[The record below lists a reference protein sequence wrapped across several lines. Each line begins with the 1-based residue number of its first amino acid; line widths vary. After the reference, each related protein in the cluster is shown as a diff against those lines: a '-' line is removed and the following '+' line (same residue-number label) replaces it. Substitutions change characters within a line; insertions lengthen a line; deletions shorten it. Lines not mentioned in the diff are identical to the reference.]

1 MKFPSFDLE
10 RIQSIYENSVEIN
23 LSESGI
29 EPLSLKEL
37 MNPKEIEELINLPLG
52 YGYTQGTPLLRQRI
66 SNLYEGADENNVLVT
81 SGSSEAIFLSAV
93 LTVSKSD
100 RVVMMTPN
108 YLSFNGVAKA
118 LGANVDYVPLLK
130 KEKWEWDLD
139 SLDEVVSNKTKVI
152 SICNPNNPTG
162 SILNLEQMLKIVEIA
177 DRVGAYL
184 LVDEVYIG
192 AELGSKPT
200 KSFLGSY
207 EKTIIT
213 SGLSKSYAHPGLR
226 IGWIVSEKRFVEEAW
241 AIKDYTTIASSSLS
255 QHIAAKVL
263 EPETI
268 SKLRSRTKVLLNK
281 NLETFSK
288 WVLPFSNHLSFLKP
302 EAGGFAF
309 VEYDMDI
316 NSTDL
321 VHDLRKN
328 EGVFIV
334 PGDSFGMDRYF
345 RIGLGHESTGF
356 SKGLDLLSKGLTRV
370 FPNNF
375 T

>member
-23 LSESGI
+23 LTESGI

-37 MNPKEIEELINLPLG
+37 MNPKELDELLNLPLG
-52 YGYTQGTPLLRQRI
+52 YGYTQGTPLLRERI
-66 SNLYEGADENNVLVT
+66 SNLYEGADQDNVLVT

-93 LTVSKSD
+93 LTVSKGD

-108 YLSFNGVAKA
+108 YLSFNGVAEA
-118 LGANVDYVPLLK
+118 LGADVDYVPLLK
-130 KEKWEWDLD
+130 KDKWEWDLD
-139 SLDEVVSNKTKVI
+139 CLDEIVSNKTKVI

-162 SILNLEQMLKIVEIA
+162 SVLDLEQMLKIIEIA
-177 DRVGAYL
+177 GRVGAYL

-192 AELGSKPT
+192 AELGTKQT
-200 KSFLGSY
+200 KSFLGMY
-207 EKTIIT
+207 EKTIVT

-226 IGWIVSEKRFVEEAW
+226 IGWIISDKRFVEEAW

-255 QHIAAKVL
+255 QHVATKVL

-268 SKLRSRTKVLLNK
+268 SKLRSRTKALLNK

-288 WVLPFSNHLSFLKP
+288 WILPYSNNLSFLKP

-334 PGDSFGMDRYF
+334 PGDSFGIDKYF
-345 RIGLGHESTGF
+345 RIGLGHESIGF
-356 SKGLDLLSKGLTRV
+356 SKGLDLLSEGLTRV
-370 FPNNF
+370 FPEKF

>member
-23 LSESGI
+23 LTESGI

-37 MNPKEIEELINLPLG
+37 MNPKELEELLNLPLG

-93 LTVSKSD
+93 LTVSKGD

-108 YLSFNGVAKA
+108 YLSFNGVAEA
-118 LGANVDYVPLLK
+118 LGAEVDYVPLLK

-139 SLDEVVSNKTKVI
+139 CLDEAVSNKTKVI

-162 SILNLEQMLKIVEIA
+162 SVLNLEQMLKIVEIA

-192 AELGSKPT
+192 AELGSNQT
-200 KSFLGSY
+200 KSFLGMY
-207 EKTIIT
+207 EKTIVT

-226 IGWIVSEKRFVEEAW
+226 IGWIISGKRFVEEAW

-255 QHIAAKVL
+255 QHIATKVL

-268 SKLRSRTKVLLNK
+268 TKLRSRTKVLLNK

-288 WVLPFSNHLSFLKP
+288 WILPYSNHLSFLKP

-334 PGDSFGMDRYF
+334 PGDSFGIDKYF
-345 RIGLGHESTGF
+345 RIGLGHESIGF
-356 SKGLDLLSKGLTRV
+356 SKGLDLLSEGLTRV
-370 FPNNF
+370 FPEKF